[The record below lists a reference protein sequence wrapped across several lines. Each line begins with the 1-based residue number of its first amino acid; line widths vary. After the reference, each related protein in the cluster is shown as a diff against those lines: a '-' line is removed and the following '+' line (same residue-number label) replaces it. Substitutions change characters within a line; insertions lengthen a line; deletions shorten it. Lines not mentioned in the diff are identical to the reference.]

1 MGPSEVTSAV
11 VKKRTIKVRAHT
23 RKITQNPKAAA
34 GDVAAGQRMAA
45 LGRDIS
51 EKAYAAKPL
60 KERKQSL
67 VAARAQGPQ
76 KRTRAQRVF
85 LDTHAQRMSPAGQG
99 RGALA
104 KRYADPLAGQLLA
117 QTHPDKKDDKKPA
130 KIDNASILKNKLAV
144 DAGQAALL
152 RATLKNAKAPWFNQ
166 PAKNA
171 VNFALTQ
178 LQRPSTAIGAAVK
191 GRLENPSNLLHK
203 GNDTAV
209 QGFLHPNEHAA
220 DWNDAVDAAGIHN
233 KYVKGAVALTA
244 SIVTDPTTYIALGT
258 GTLAKEAGS
267 AAAKAALKDG
277 KPLEEALRAGR
288 AAARATGP
296 AGQKRGV
303 TIGVRGH
310 VVRKATGKRVVMSK
324 PLSGPT
330 REFIGKAASK
340 AGAKLGVKRV
350 KVAAAGDVF
359 EGARKLFMNPNV
371 RPRGWEQYE
380 YEVARQ
386 AGNTGRAME
395 RTAQRSSDTLK
406 ANLAKRTKDWT
417 DDEHLA
423 VHHALEA
430 EDFSGLNPEQRAVA
444 ADLKDRA
451 DMWYA
456 LEPNRPKLG
465 PNAKVGWAD
474 APHPPAIAN
483 PVTEDH
489 IKASRASVK
498 KAVKDYKKAEA
509 HEARWSDPS
518 TRLKPGSQSHLKAQ
532 RAVVK
537 AREGVRAASQAHT
550 LRLRQVGTQRKAVR
564 NFTKDMQSYNKSP
577 AGYTARRL
585 NPEELTGENAMSRPS
600 GRGPV
605 IGHTTSYKGRKAPEA
620 LAHLDPEA
628 LGKYDFNV
636 ARSFG
641 DRELEHG
648 RILAAQ
654 EQHRW
659 MAGMGDP
666 VNLSPADVKA
676 MAGNNTKR
684 LFMRDERGIHPMYN
698 TETGDVKVPELLA
711 AVNAGREVVE
721 VHPDKFATIQ
731 DLIKGGQRGGEV
743 DPADLLRPMPGE
755 ARENFLKR
763 AQRSWKWWA
772 TAPNPSYH
780 ARNAVGD
787 MFNGL
792 IAGTTTGDMKRAL
805 LMNRAD
811 QAMKGVTRSMESPD
825 GKRAIEVL
833 RKAASKIHNY
843 PATGELS
850 DLEVMGLANKYGAIN
865 SGIIS
870 GELRDLQTTG
880 EGPVVEALHLA
891 PARDAIQKIG
901 DYRENIMR
909 LATFRNGLTQ
919 GMTPS
924 EAAAYSLKHHIDYS
938 NLSKTEVSFWR
949 YAVPFWTWWS
959 RNLPLQ
965 ARSIVGNPG
974 MYANVEKA
982 RRQSLITAGV
992 DPNIAESMGDSDQEN
1007 LPWGTPFKVDSGG
1020 KKVPLVAGPGLSYMD
1035 LGSIPVP
1042 QTDWNTTLKATGSD
1056 LVGRVN
1062 PFVKTAGEEISG
1074 VNPYTL
1080 QQHEQHN
1087 EGKYVTAPSF
1097 MTPGMM
1103 PGVKEKYNKKTGKM
1117 ETQANWRIMSALNTV
1132 PVVNRLGKISAPE
1145 PVAGKQTPSQAIASW
1160 LAGPKFGPVDT
1171 RQLKVNQLYD
1181 QRAQIDSW
1189 ITEHKGD
1196 YKHEAGARWEGP
1208 IGKAYSARSKI
1219 QKEIDLI
1226 GRSMGFKNTPKP
1238 GRPQGTTPKM
1248 FGAPSGGGGM
1258 FGGGG

>member
-1 MGPSEVTSAV
+1 MGPSEITGAV

-23 RKITQNPKAAA
+23 RTVKQSPKAAA

-67 VAARAQGPQ
+67 AAARAQGPQ

-85 LDTHAQRMSPAGQG
+85 LDTHGQRMSPAGQG

-104 KRYADPLAGQLLA
+104 KRYDSPLAGELLA
-117 QTHPDKKDDKKPA
+117 KTHAGKKDDKKPA
-130 KIDNASILKNKLAV
+130 PIDNASILKNKLAV

-152 RATLKNAKAPWFNQ
+152 RATIAHAKAPWFNQ
-166 PAKNA
+166 PAKSA
-171 VNFALTQ
+171 VNFAMTN
-178 LQRPSTAIGAAVK
+178 LQRVSTGIGATVRGK
-191 GRLENPSNLLHK
+191 IEDPSGMGKSKTQYNFK
-203 GNDTAV
+203 E
-209 QGFLHPNEHAA
+209 GFLHPQTHAE
-220 DWNDAVDAAGIHN
+220 DWNEAVGAAGIHN

-244 SIVTDPTTYIALGT
+244 SIVTDPTTYLALGT

-288 AAARATGP
+288 AAAKATGP
-296 AGQKRGV
+296 AGQKRGLQ
-303 TIGVRGH
+303 IGVRGH
-310 VVRKATGKRVVMSK
+310 VTRAVTGKRQVMTK

-330 REFIGKAASK
+330 RHAIGNVASK
-340 AGAKLGVKRV
+340 AGTKLGIKRV

-395 RTAQRSSDTLK
+395 RTAQRRSDALK
-406 ANLAKRTKDWT
+406 HAIATKTKGWS
-417 DDEHLA
+417 DDEHFA
-423 VHHALEA
+423 VHHALESK
-430 EDFSGLNPEQRAVA
+430 DFSKLNPEQKQLAEQ
-444 ADLKDRA
+444 LKDRT

-456 LEPNRPKLG
+456 LEPNRPPLG
-465 PNAKVGWAD
+465 PNAKVGFAD
-474 APHPPAIAN
+474 APTPPAIPH
-483 PVTEDH
+483 PVTDQD
-489 IKASRASVK
+489 IKASRKTVQYAVK
-498 KAVKDYKKAEA
+498 KMKDAQAEVDSYA
-509 HEARWSDPS
+509 STTTRRKVGSKSHARAEKM
-518 TRLKPGSQSHLKAQ
+518 LQ
-532 RAVVK
+532 VV
-537 AREGVRAASQAHT
+537 RDNVRAAAQAHN

-564 NFTKDMQSYNKSP
+564 EFTKSQTAYDKAP
-577 AGYTARRL
+577 AGYTARRIK
-585 NPEELTGENAMSRPS
+585 PEAMTGENAMTRPS

-605 IGHTTSYKGRKAPEA
+605 LGNTVSYKGRRAKEA
-620 LAHLDPEA
+620 LEHIAPDKLE
-628 LGKYDFNV
+628 KYDFNL

-641 DRELEHG
+641 ERELEHG

-666 VNLSPADVKA
+666 INLTPADAKA
-676 MAGNNTKR
+676 LAGTDEKR
-684 LFMRDERGIHPMYN
+684 LFMRDSRGIHPMYN
-698 TETGDVKVPELLA
+698 TETGEVKVPELLA
-711 AVNAGREVVE
+711 AVNAGREIAE

-731 DLIKGGQRGGEV
+731 DLVKGGQSGAKV

-787 MFNGL
+787 TFNAM
-792 IAGTTTGDMKRAL
+792 IAGTTTNDFRRAL

-811 QAMKGVTRSMESPD
+811 FALKSIEKSMDSPD
-825 GKRAIEVL
+825 GRRALEVL
-833 RKAASKIHNY
+833 RKAAGRNQDY
-843 PATGELS
+843 PAVGSLS

-870 GELRDLQTTG
+870 GELRELQTVG
-880 EGPVVEALHLA
+880 EGPVVQALHLA
-891 PARDAIQKIG
+891 PARDAIQRIG
-901 DYRENIMR
+901 DYRENIAR
-909 LATFRNGLTQ
+909 LATFRNGLTR
-919 GMTPS
+919 GMTPP
-924 EAAAYSLKHHIDYS
+924 EAAAYSLRHHIDYS
-938 NLSKTEVSFWR
+938 NLSKSEVGFWR

-965 ARSIVGNPG
+965 ARSIAGNPG
-974 MYANVEKA
+974 VYANVEKA

-992 DPNIAESMGDSDQEN
+992 DPNIAESMDDTDQEN
-1007 LPWGTPFKVDSGG
+1007 LPWGTPFSTQSAG
-1020 KKVPLVAGPGLSYMD
+1020 KKAPIVAGPGLSYMD

-1062 PFVKTAGEEISG
+1062 PFVKTAGEEVTG

-1103 PGVKEKYNKKTGKM
+1103 PGVKTKYNKKTGKK
-1117 ETQANWRIMSALNTV
+1117 ETQANWRLLSLINTV
-1132 PVVNRLGKISAPE
+1132 PVLNRIGKVTAPAAV
-1145 PVAGKQTPSQAIASW
+1145 PGKASPSMAIASW
-1160 LAGPKFGPVDT
+1160 LSGPKYTPVDP
-1171 RQLKVNQLYD
+1171 RQLNLNQLYD

-1196 YKHEAGARWEGP
+1196 FKHEAGAKWTGP
-1208 IGKAYSARSKI
+1208 IGKAYAARSKI
-1219 QKEIDLI
+1219 QKSIDLNN
-1226 GRSMGFKNTPKP
+1226 RSMGFKVKGP
-1238 GRPQGTTPKM
+1238 GRPQASGPM
-1248 FGAPSGGGGM
+1248 FGAPGGGSGM
-1258 FGGGG
+1258 FGAGG